1 MLKAKDA
8 RHKSIYKNN
17 IPIKMMEWNV
27 IGHWNASLVL
37 FNSGI
42 DILYK
47 DKQYVNLMR
56 NGKTLTEKSTNRDKW
71 CFRIVN
77 ELIRKQGTKQFL
89 LGEESSN
96 WPKIKEYE
104 YKNGI
109 SIDKITDIIMSHR
122 EALEI
127 WKQNK
132 LKKTKPII
140 KRHTIHKIDDEE
152 LDEELNQQ
160 ETPIIRVDVVD
171 NWEDLIV

>member
-17 IPIKMMEWNV
+17 IPIIKTDWNV
-27 IGHWNASLVL
+27 IGYWNASLVL
-37 FNSGI
+37 FDSGI
-42 DILYK
+42 DILDK
-47 DKQYVNLMR
+47 DRQHVELMK
-56 NGKTLTEKSTNRDKW
+56 NGKTSTEQTTNRDKW

-109 SIDKITDIIMSHR
+109 SIDRITDIIMNHR
-122 EALEI
+122 KALET

-132 LKKTKPII
+132 LRNQNKII
-140 KRHTIHKIDDEE
+140 DKQQRIVIQTIEH
-152 LDEELNQQ
+152 EELNQQ
-160 ETPIIRVDVVD
+160 EIPTIQHAVVD
-171 NWEDLIV
+171 DWEDLI